1 MTVTIWIDGR
11 QTQCCGESFRPGD
24 VVEWQVVEAD
34 AEDHADVVGA
44 GRAAEIDFRE
54 ERHGGAGEEGAS
66 IRVKVEA
73 VVEVHCR
80 YEVAGDGVGYP
91 VPGST
96 ELVSVERADGWAAER
111 PGATFCGYLV
121 AAEPVAG

>member
-1 MTVTIWIDGR
+1 MTVMIWIDGW
-11 QTQCCGESFRPGD
+11 QMQCCGESFRSGA
-24 VVEWQVVEAD
+24 VVAWQVVEAD

-54 ERHGGAGEEGAS
+54 EHHGGAEEGGAS
-66 IRVKVEA
+66 IRVKVGA

-80 YEVAGDGVGYP
+80 YEVAGDGIGYP

-96 ELVSVERADGWAAER
+96 ELVPVERADGWAAER
-111 PGATFCGYLV
+111 PGVSFAGYLV
-121 AAEPVAG
+121 SAEPVGE